1 VNGLLDTSVLIG
13 PLTKGLPDELAIS
26 IVSLAEL
33 RLGVL
38 LARDLATRST
48 RLARL
53 VEAER
58 AFSPIPVDDEVAS
71 AYASIVAAAR
81 EDGRKPKVMDA
92 LIAATAA
99 AKDLTLYTWD
109 RDFANL
115 RHVRVKVL
123 S

>member
-1 VNGLLDTSVLIG
+1 MSGLLDTSVLIG
-13 PLTKGLPDELAIS
+13 PFTKGLPDELAVS

-38 LARDLATRST
+38 LARDLTTRST

-53 VEAER
+53 VETER

-71 AYASIVAAAR
+71 AYASIMAAAR

-109 RDFANL
+109 RDFAKL

>member
-1 VNGLLDTSVLIG
+1 MSGLLDTSVLIG

-58 AFSPIPVDDEVAS
+58 TFSPIPVDDEVAS

-81 EDGRKPKVMDA
+81 EDGRKPKAMEA

>member
-1 VNGLLDTSVLIG
+1 MSGLLDTSVLIG
-13 PLTKGLPDELAIS
+13 PFTKGLPDELAIS
-26 IVSLAEL
+26 VVSLAEL

-58 AFSPIPVDDEVAS
+58 SFSPIPVDDEVAS

-81 EDGRKPKVMDA
+81 EEGRKPKAMDA
-92 LIAATAA
+92 LIAATAS
-99 AKDLTLYTWD
+99 AKGLTLYTWD
-109 RDFANL
+109 RAFANL
-115 RHVRVKVL
+115 KHVRVKVL